1 MQKPMWHRER
11 YQEDL
16 QLPVSK
22 LVYLF
27 QEKQE
32 EQVFQP
38 GGRATTGGVSG
49 EIGAGLGLG
58 AGIKLDVDWTD
69 FALFRKK
76 K

>member
-38 GGRATTGGVSG
+38 VEEPQPEAFQ
-49 EIGAGLGLG
+49 E
-58 AGIKLDVDWTD
+58 K
-69 FALFRKK
+69 
-76 K
+76 